1 MSIKFKTGAEV
12 RQVVPVITGT
22 VVNAAIVDGDI
33 VFEVAY
39 IGTDGEAHSRFFGE
53 DEIEAAQ

>member
-12 RQVVPVITGT
+12 RQIVPVISG
-22 VVNAAIVDGDI
+22 VVTSASIVDGEV

-39 IGTDGEAHSRFFGE
+39 IGTDGEAHSRVFKE
-53 DEIEAAQ
+53 DEIEAV